1 MDTGLFFIL
10 AYATAWAFFLT
21 AGATD
26 IPELRSALFLVGAF
40 MPALVALWL
49 TAQTEGRA
57 AAGALL
63 RRVVAW
69 RVDWRLYLL
78 AAGYPAAIKLAVALV
93 HRLAVGTW
101 PRFDGPQWYLIIL
114 AIFAATP
121 SKAGEEIGWRGYALP
136 RLASRLGLR
145 WSSVWLGATCW
156 CGGWEPRISSSG
168 CRGGTR
174 PGSRQLFENQ
184 VRNVRFHV
192 PVNHRER
199 RQVER
204 SVPEHRN
211 PDPTGGGED
220 RAEHE
225 SCDRCLFG
233 AGQPL
238 VRVVGQRED
247 GGREQHDP
255 NLGPDCRSEELAQPL
270 EQIPSEHRLFPEPRD
285 EHGPHRG
292 REHGPV
298 SPKVMVRLID
308 RRGAEERHDDRFHH
322 ELERDAASDAEG
334 EASNP
339 APGLCEADLM
349 PRRPGPSGPRE
360 YEQAADWHSDAT
372 DGNRPREDDD
382 QHRNDVDRPNAA
394 PRHFKPSFLPA
405 ASSYG
410 IAGVGA

>member
-1 MDTGLFFIL
+1 METGLFFIL

-145 WSSVWLGATCW
+145 WSSVLLGAIWACW
-156 CGGWEPRISSSG
+156 HLPQFFISGNDTSAQSFPVFLLEVTALSVVLAWLHARANGSVLLPMLLHSAVNESKDIVPSVVRGATTPLALSSSLVAWL
-168 CRGGTR
+168 TV
-174 PGSRQLFENQ
+174 L
-184 VRNVRFHV
+184 V
-192 PVNHRER
+192 
-199 RQVER
+199 
-204 SVPEHRN
+204 
-211 PDPTGGGED
+211 
-220 RAEHE
+220 
-225 SCDRCLFG
+225 LWMG
-233 AGQPL
+233 AAYFL
-238 VRVVGQRED
+238 VRM
-247 GGREQHDP
+247 
-255 NLGPDCRSEELAQPL
+255 
-270 EQIPSEHRLFPEPRD
+270 PRW
-285 EHGPHRG
+285 
-292 REHGPV
+292 
-298 SPKVMVRLID
+298 
-308 RRGAEERHDDRFHH
+308 
-322 ELERDAASDAEG
+322 DAA
-334 EASNP
+334 
-339 APGLCEADLM
+339 
-349 PRRPGPSGPRE
+349 RI
-360 YEQAADWHSDAT
+360 AAA
-372 DGNRPREDDD
+372 
-382 QHRNDVDRPNAA
+382 
-394 PRHFKPSFLPA
+394 
-405 ASSYG
+405 
-410 IAGVGA
+410 I